1 VTPGPLA
8 PGRLPTGQLRVVTL
22 SPEEHLAY
30 VRSQPSVSFLQTPA
44 WGEVK
49 AEWRAES
56 LGWIDATGRTVG
68 AGLVLHRPVPRL
80 PRSLAYLPEGPD
92 IDWADPDLRR
102 WLDPMAEHLRRAGAF
117 AVRMGPPVVTR
128 SWSTGTLKHALAD
141 EGVRRLGDVPPDAL
155 DERGAELVLRLRS
168 LGWQPPPQ
176 GEGFAAGQPRY
187 VFQLPLA
194 GRTEA
199 DVLAGANQLWRRN
212 IKKADKAGVEVVEG
226 GEADLGAFHE
236 LYVETARRDG
246 FTPRPLAYFTT
257 MWRALRAEDPHRLR
271 LYLARHDGDLVAA
284 TTMTMV
290 GDHAWY
296 SYGASSTAKRE
307 VRASNAVQWRMVRD
321 ALSAGCRV
329 YDMRGI
335 TDTLDADDPH
345 AGLIRFKLGTGG
357 EAVEYVGEWTLP
369 VSKLLARAF
378 DAYMARRG
386 G

>member
-1 VTPGPLA
+1 VTSGPLQVR
-8 PGRLPTGQLRVVTL
+8 PLTR
-22 SPEEHLAY
+22 EEHLAY
-30 VRSQPSVSFLQTPA
+30 IRSRPSVSFLQTPA

-56 LGWIDATGRTVG
+56 LGWIDAVGRTVG

-92 IDWADPDLRR
+92 IDWADRDLSR
-102 WLDPMAEHLRRAGAF
+102 WLDPMVGHLRRTGAF
-117 AVRMGPPVVTR
+117 AVRMGPPMITR
-128 SWSTGTLKHALAD
+128 RWSTGTLKNALAD
-141 EGVRRLGDVPPDAL
+141 DAVRRLGDVRPDAL
-155 DERGAELVLRLRS
+155 DERGAELVLRLRA

-187 VFQLPLA
+187 VFQLPLD
-194 GRTEA
+194 GRTEPEL
-199 DVLAGANQLWRRN
+199 LAGANQLWRRN
-212 IKKADKAGVEVVEG
+212 VKKADKVGVEVVEG
-226 GEADLGAFHE
+226 SEADLGAFHD

-246 FTPRPLAYFTT
+246 FTPRPLAYFSA
-257 MWRALRAEDPHRLR
+257 MWRALRAEDPRRLR

-307 VRASNAVQWRMVRD
+307 VRGSNAVQWRMVRD
-321 ALSAGCRV
+321 ALAAGCRV

-369 VSKLLARAF
+369 VSKLLTRAF
-378 DAYMARRG
+378 DAYLARRG